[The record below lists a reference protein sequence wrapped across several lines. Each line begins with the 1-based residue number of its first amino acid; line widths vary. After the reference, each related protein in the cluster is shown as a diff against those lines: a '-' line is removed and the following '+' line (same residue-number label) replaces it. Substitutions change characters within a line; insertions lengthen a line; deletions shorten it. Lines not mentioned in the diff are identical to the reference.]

1 MAELEPRA
9 PSSQD
14 RRGFLARLGAGAAT
28 LLLSG
33 CTDLSEQPWVV
44 SILDKVENLTRAAQ
58 HLFAGPHTL
67 APEYAKA
74 DIAPVFRANGTLDPG
89 TDDYRTHQAAGFANW
104 RVTVKG
110 LVEKPLSLSM
120 DDIRGLPAR
129 TQITRHDCVEGWS
142 CIGEW
147 TGAPLALVLAA
158 AKPRPGARYVVFYC
172 ADPMTAEGDPSHY
185 YYESLSL
192 SEAGHPQTLLAYRLN
207 GQELDV
213 AHGAPVRIRAERQ
226 LGYKQPKYVHTIEL
240 VSDYSHIQGGKGG
253 YWEDQGYTWYG
264 GI

>member
-1 MAELEPRA
+1 MADQNRRNFLGRA
-9 PSSQD
+9 
-14 RRGFLARLGAGAAT
+14 LAGAST
-28 LLLSG
+28 LLLTG
-33 CTDLSEQPWVV
+33 CYDLSLQPWFTGM
-44 SILDKVENLTRAAQ
+44 LGKVEDLTRAAQ
-58 HLFAGPHTL
+58 HMFAGPQTL
-67 APEYAKA
+67 APEFSKA

-89 TDDYRTHQAAGFANW
+89 TPQYHTLLANGFKDW

-110 LVEKPLSLSM
+110 LVERPLTLSM
-120 DDIRGLPAR
+120 AEIRALPPR

-147 TGAPLALVLAA
+147 TGAPLRLVLAA
-158 AKPRPGARYVVFYC
+158 ARPKAQARYVVFYC
-172 ADPMTAEGDPSHY
+172 ADPMTAEGDPSHF

-207 GQELDV
+207 GKDLDV

-240 VSDYSHIQGGKGG
+240 VSDYSHIGGGKGG
-253 YWEDQGYTWYG
+253 YWEDQGYEWYG